1 VHPAPPVRVTLGR
14 SAAWVAS
21 TAVLGGASMASLG
34 AWLLL
39 HGGSFANGWSVAAAG
54 ALGAATA
61 GAWAWRRQAPA
72 ALSWDGSG
80 WQWAGRD
87 GDMRVMI
94 DLDRW
99 VLLRFERSPKGR
111 CWIAA
116 SRRATEGPWP
126 ALRAALYSSRP
137 ADSLSGAPSA

>member
-1 VHPAPPVRVTLGR
+1 MHPAPPVRVTLGR
-14 SAAWVAS
+14 SSAWIAS
-21 TAVLGGASMASLG
+21 TAVLGGASAASLA

-39 HGGSFANGWSVAAAG
+39 HGGSFANGGSVAAAG
-54 ALGAATA
+54 ALGAAA
-61 GAWAWRRQAPA
+61 MGAWAWRRQAPA

-99 VLLRFERSPKGR
+99 MLLRFERSPTGR

-116 SRRATEGPWP
+116 SRRAAEGPWP
-126 ALRAALYSSRP
+126 ALRAALHARRP
-137 ADSLSGAPSA
+137 ADPLSDAPSA